1 MMRCLNKKMNQN
13 CKYTSCN
20 QVKEAG
26 DQKWANELI
35 IIIIKQKKEVKIMY
49 CR

>member
-1 MMRCLNKKMNQN
+1 MNQN

-35 IIIIKQKKEVKIMY
+35 IIINQTEERGENNVL
-49 CR
+49 